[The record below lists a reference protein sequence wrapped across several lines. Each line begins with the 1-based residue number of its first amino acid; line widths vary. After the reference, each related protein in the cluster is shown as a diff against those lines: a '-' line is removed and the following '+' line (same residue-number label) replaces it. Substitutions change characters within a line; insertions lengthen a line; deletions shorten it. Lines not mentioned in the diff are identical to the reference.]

1 MRFQWPQ
8 GFVRIPDEEWASA
21 PVDSFARGYDAVKTH
36 GWYKNLEP
44 TLDDVGRFMKDGE
57 ILLDYSGGTG
67 IFTELLLQKPQP
79 DNFGVVIVD
88 SSPKFLRLAVEKF
101 RNDERVGFRVLQF
114 LKSESRLQ
122 MVNEVVDLKFDA
134 LVSTN
139 AIHLYYTLDETLA
152 AWFGVLKPG
161 ARLFIQS
168 GNILLPPEIA
178 DGHRIID
185 DTVREIHEA
194 ALARVRRDDRFA
206 AYRPAANDP
215 KKMVAY
221 DSLRLKYFLPPRSLE
236 YYLFVMKRAG
246 FVNLSVTHKPIAVRV
261 DEWYDFLSV
270 YHEGVLGWV
279 GGAEKVEGKPPAPE
293 SVNDRLA
300 LMRDGLSDA
309 LGGKTEFLC
318 YWTYITGD
326 VPA

>member
-1 MRFQWPQ
+1 M
-8 GFVRIPDEEWASA
+8 
-21 PVDSFARGYDAVKTH
+21 VD
-36 GWYKNLEP
+36 
-44 TLDDVGRFMKDGE
+44 
-57 ILLDYSGGTG
+57 
-67 IFTELLLQKPQP
+67 
-79 DNFGVVIVD
+79 
-88 SSPKFLRLAVEKF
+88 
-101 RNDERVGFRVLQF
+101 
-114 LKSESRLQ
+114 
-122 MVNEVVDLKFDA
+122 EVVDLKFDA

-168 GNILLPPEIA
+168 GNILLPPEHS
-178 DGHRIID
+178 DHRIID

-194 ALARVRRDDRFA
+194 ALARVRRDDRFS
-206 AYRPAANDP
+206 AYRAAANDP

-236 YYLFVMKRAG
+236 YYLYVMKKAG

-279 GGAEKVEGKPPAPE
+279 GGAEKVEGKPPSPE